1 MLNSQKVTDTQLRL
15 FLEIAKDESLTRT
28 AERLNVSQPGL
39 SQQLHSLEEAIAQRL
54 MERTGR
60 GLRLTA
66 AGKKLEQMLGGV
78 FHYID
83 VSVARLRDEVGQT
96 SGTITIAGVH
106 NLNLYF
112 LPTILKGFSA
122 RYPGAFLNVL
132 GRTSTEV
139 AKLVAESRCDIGL
152 MYGTHATDER
162 LAVLH
167 LYHEEMVVGCAKSL
181 EVGEHIRATG
191 ELPHPTPAV
200 VFPRTCAVR
209 VMIERAFPPGQIE
222 VKAEVEALDAL
233 LSFAAAGLGI
243 CIVPTGVAPHL
254 LAAYGLERLSLRKP
268 RLVRDATLVFRS
280 GVEHPPLVNAL
291 VQRIRSAAR
300 TIERGRPDAG
310 PGQPNASVATT

>member
-1 MLNSQKVTDTQLRL
+1 MLTHQKFTDAQLRL
-15 FLEIAKDESLTRT
+15 FLEIAKDQSLTRT
-28 AERLNVSQPGL
+28 AERLNVSQPAL
-39 SQQLHSLEEAIAQRL
+39 SQQLHSLEEAVAQRL

-60 GLRLTA
+60 GLRLTE

-83 VSVARLRDEVGQT
+83 VSIARLRDEVGQT

-139 AKLVAESRCDIGL
+139 AKLVAESRCDLGL
-152 MYGTHATDER
+152 MYGTHATDKR
-162 LAVLH
+162 LPVLH

-181 EVGEHIRATG
+181 EIGEHIRATG

-209 VMIERAFPPGQIE
+209 AMIERAFPPGQVE
-222 VKAEVEALDAL
+222 VKAEVEALDTL

-243 CIVPTGVAPHL
+243 CIVPTGVPPHL
-254 LAAYGLERLSLRKP
+254 LAAYGLERLTLRKP
-268 RLVRDATLVFRS
+268 RLMRDATLVFRS
-280 GVEHPPLVNAL
+280 GVEHSPLVNAL
-291 VQRIRSAAR
+291 VQQIRSAAR
-300 TIERGRPDAG
+300 VIELRRSDAG
-310 PGQPNASVATT
+310 SGPASASVAMT